1 MGRIFP
7 IVLFLTSTLFISSS
21 LEAGVISSAAKA
33 AKKAA
38 KAAEKA
44 ANAATETTGKVI
56 GPPIKFALD
65 PNGFIILNSSTKHIR
80 TARDELRKQTECERK
95 VKLKSNSNVFE
106 KPDVSSEI
114 RLVFLQGE
122 AICVKSEFRDW
133 VETPFGWVSVK

>member
-1 MGRIFP
+1 MTKIF
-7 IVLFLTSTLFISSS
+7 LMFLLLTSSWLMPHEAHAGWIS
-21 LEAGVISSAAKA
+21 KA
-33 AKKAA
+33 AKVGKIA
-38 KAAEKA
+38 KKA
-44 ANAATETTGKVI
+44 ANAATDTTGKII

>member
-44 ANAATETTGKVI
+44 ANAAAVAKQDLRATGLPTGQMDI
-56 GPPIKFALD
+56 LIAGHALSLEASLVS
-65 PNGFIILNSSTKHIR
+65 NNLKHF
-80 TARDELRKQTECERK
+80 EN
-95 VKLKSNSNVFE
+95 VKGLALKA
-106 KPDVSSEI
+106 
-114 RLVFLQGE
+114 L
-122 AICVKSEFRDW
+122 A
-133 VETPFGWVSVK
+133 